1 MFHPRPLKRRN
12 KRILK
17 NKRTIT
23 TAMTMK
29 TRGATNHSPFHPR
42 TIGGFA

>member
-17 NKRTIT
+17 NKRTMT
-23 TAMTMK
+23 TAMTIKMK
-29 TRGATNHSPFHPR
+29 RKNQP
-42 TIGGFA
+42 